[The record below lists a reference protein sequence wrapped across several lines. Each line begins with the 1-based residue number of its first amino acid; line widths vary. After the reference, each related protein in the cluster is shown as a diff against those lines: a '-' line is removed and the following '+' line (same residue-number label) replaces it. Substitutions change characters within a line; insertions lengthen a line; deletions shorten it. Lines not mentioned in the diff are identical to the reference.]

1 MAKFDLIVRGGRVI
15 DPASGIDGAY
25 DVAVKDGTIA
35 QVAPR
40 IAGTAARTINARNQL
55 VIPGMIDMHQ
65 RRALCTADVPAFA
78 GHADLTG
85 ISLNAGDYQP
95 RDA

>member
-15 DPASGIDGAY
+15 DPASGIDGVH

-40 IAGTAARTINARNQL
+40 IAARPLARSTR
-55 VIPGMIDMHQ
+55 G
-65 RRALCTADVPAFA
+65 A
-78 GHADLTG
+78 G
-85 ISLNAGDYQP
+85 S
-95 RDA
+95 